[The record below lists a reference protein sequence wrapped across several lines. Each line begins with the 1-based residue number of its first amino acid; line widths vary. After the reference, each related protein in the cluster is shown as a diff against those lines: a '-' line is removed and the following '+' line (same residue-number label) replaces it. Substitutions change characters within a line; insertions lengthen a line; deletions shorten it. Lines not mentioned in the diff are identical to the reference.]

1 MTAALILAAPTAAAL
16 GGFDA
21 FDSDNVSQS
30 DFGAGP
36 DDYST
41 FGIGG
46 DDRLA
51 FGADGV
57 SGAEADAIIKQHLAK
72 QRITDAR
79 KAKMDPNRGSDVGV
93 YDYVFSFSK
102 QVTVGTAL
110 ASTVITKQPSQP
122 FHPETLCINAPS
134 VGFGYL
140 TQGSIGNSDW
150 MLGDGDCD
158 MYLWSP
164 VRVDRKLNLPPMS
177 SSTTAKATLYTTTT
191 GPSPFNSGQSFTLT
205 IQFEGPAL
213 QR

>member
-1 MTAALILAAPTAAAL
+1 MENDN
-16 GGFDA
+16 FD
-21 FDSDNVSQS
+21 FGMIPSHS

-36 DDYST
+36 ADISA
-41 FGIGG
+41 FGMGG

-51 FGADGV
+51 FGAGSV
-57 SGAEADAIIKQHLAK
+57 SGAEADTIIRDHLQK

-79 KAKMDPNRGSDVGV
+79 KAKMDPNRGSEVGV
-93 YDYVFSFSK
+93 YDYVFTFSK

-110 ASTVITKQPSQP
+110 ASSVVTKQPSQP

-134 VGFGYL
+134 VGFGYV
-140 TQGSIGNSDW
+140 TQGSVGNADW
-150 MLGDGDCD
+150 QLGDGDAD

-177 SSTTAKATLYTTTT
+177 SSTTMKVTLYTTSTV
-191 GPSPFNSGQSFTLT
+191 PSPFNSGQSFTLS